1 MSVRRH
7 HGYARD
13 GGAELSPQ
21 EEHLINVLIAERNF
35 ARSDKDFS
43 AADAIRARLRNEHGV
58 ELFDGVRKWRRVG
71 GWAASVSQ
79 ATQSAPLPLPRLD
92 SGGSFPALPVAA
104 DAEERQQHPD
114 LLAWKRTH
122 QVRGQRRP
130 QQQGASGVSGSST
143 READGAPAGLPA
155 DFFSDSGSSSG
166 HISLVRQ
173 HSAGERERSARA
185 QQERARAE
193 CELES
198 LASDLDATRAAIEA
212 EEATAGSTFSEY
224 QQQQQQQGQQ
234 QGRQQAGSDQL
245 LADAQQQLDEAARY
259 PPAPHTAPHSGSLA
273 RELHCSPW
281 GLCELIALGWG
292 GGSTACLG
300 RRRAALPPGL
310 LPAEQQP
317 PPPPPP
323 AATQSSHGGYH
334 SDYGQPVAPAPLH
347 YAPPQP
353 VRMASTGSPVFSK
366 LLLF

>member
-212 EEATAGSTFSEY
+212 EEATAGSTFSEN
-224 QQQQQQQGQQ
+224 QQQQQGQQ

-273 RELHCSPW
+273 RELRCSPW

-292 GGSTACLG
+292 GGVDRVPGQKASCTAAG
-300 RRRAALPPGL
+300 
-310 LPAEQQP
+310 
-317 PPPPPP
+317 
-323 AATQSSHGGYH
+323 
-334 SDYGQPVAPAPLH
+334 
-347 YAPPQP
+347 
-353 VRMASTGSPVFSK
+353 ASPC
-366 LLLF
+366 